1 MRIFGWLFVA
11 VLLLVPVNAAAKTKP
26 DKVDAQCIAAYRGAQ
41 GAAGELAKLA
51 QGDEKLAVDAAA
63 STLATAAD
71 LIQSKP
77 AKTRELCTQDR
88 LQSVG
93 LAQAK
98 WQART
103 KDLDPDKP
111 NIDAAIKNVDKIL
124 H

>member
-1 MRIFGWLFVA
+1 VRIFGWLFVA

-63 STLATAAD
+63 SAAD

-93 LAQAK
+93 LAQTK